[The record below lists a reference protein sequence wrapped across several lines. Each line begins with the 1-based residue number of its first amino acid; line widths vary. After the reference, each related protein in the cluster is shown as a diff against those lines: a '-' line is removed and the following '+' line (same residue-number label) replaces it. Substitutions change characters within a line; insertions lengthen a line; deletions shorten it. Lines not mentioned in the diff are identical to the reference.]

1 MRALGEGGMVA
12 AVSMKGKG
20 RLSERS
26 SSSLGYFE
34 IAASTSSGSLGV
46 EVGHQEEMTT

>member
-20 RLSERS
+20 KLSER

-34 IAASTSSGSLGV
+34 IAASSSSRSLGV
-46 EVGHQEEMTT
+46 EAGHQEEMTT